1 VIVLIPA
8 YEPDE
13 RLVHLVRALR
23 RERPT
28 TDVVLVD
35 DGSGP
40 AYAPVFAA
48 AADAGA
54 TLLTHPVNQGK
65 GRALKTGFTYVAT
78 QHPGQGV
85 VCADCDGQHTPADV
99 LAVADHALA
108 EDTAV
113 VLGARQFTGSVPLRS
128 RFGNACTRWAFRAGT
143 GCSVQDTQTG
153 LRAYPAHML
162 PWLLGVRGERFEY
175 ELVVLLRAAAE
186 GLPVEEVTIATV
198 YLDGNASSH
207 FRPLVDSARIYAPL
221 VRFAASSLLAFAVD
235 ALVLLALMALSG
247 SLLASV
253 VGARVA
259 SSSVNFAVNR
269 LWVFRRRARQPAG
282 REAIRYWVLAVAL
295 LLAGYGALWALT
307 GMGVPL
313 LVAKV
318 GTDLALFV
326 VGYQVQ
332 RTAVFAGTT
341 RPVPA
346 AQRSHSERSVNAG

>member
-1 VIVLIPA
+1 
-8 YEPDE
+8 
-13 RLVHLVRALR
+13 
-23 RERPT
+23 
-28 TDVVLVD
+28 
-35 DGSGP
+35 
-40 AYAPVFAA
+40 
-48 AADAGA
+48 
-54 TLLTHPVNQGK
+54 
-65 GRALKTGFTYVAT
+65 
-78 QHPGQGV
+78 
-85 VCADCDGQHTPADV
+85 
-99 LAVADHALA
+99 
-108 EDTAV
+108 
-113 VLGARQFTGSVPLRS
+113 
-128 RFGNACTRWAFRAGT
+128 
-143 GCSVQDTQTG
+143 
-153 LRAYPAHML
+153 
-162 PWLLGVRGERFEY
+162 
-175 ELVVLLRAAAE
+175 
-186 GLPVEEVTIATV
+186 
-198 YLDGNASSH
+198 
-207 FRPLVDSARIYAPL
+207 
-221 VRFAASSLLAFAVD
+221 VD

-307 GMGVPL
+307 GVGVPL

-341 RPVPA
+341 RSVPA